1 MHHNCCIG
9 HCCIVSRVTL
19 AWNEWK
25 IKKLVPQLWTNS
37 ISVWRKCNVLNSWPS
52 YQVTVYLSQHSLHRW
67 KSKSDANLFCP
78 RFIGHP
84 GRHPCFP
91 NIMTSPLQ
99 RPVLKISQYMW
110 QTHQLF
116 NHSISSQFNSAIGN
130 FFWPR
135 SKYFHICGWWKQLDL
150 HNHNLPTPS
159 SFAQIFTFNESHP
172 FGQFSS
178 SSRFFLA
185 VA

>member
-9 HCCIVSRVTL
+9 HCCIISRVTL
-19 AWNEWK
+19 ARTEWK

-84 GRHPCFP
+84 GRQPCFP

-116 NHSISSQFNSAIGN
+116 NHSISSQFNSAIRN
-130 FFWPR
+130 FFGPDQNIFTSADDGNNWI
-135 SKYFHICGWWKQLDL
+135 YIITICVPHLDL
-150 HNHNLPTPS
+150 HKSSHLMKVTLSVNL
-159 SFAQIFTFNESHP
+159 AA
-172 FGQFSS
+172 
-178 SSRFFLA
+178 A
-185 VA
+185 VAFF